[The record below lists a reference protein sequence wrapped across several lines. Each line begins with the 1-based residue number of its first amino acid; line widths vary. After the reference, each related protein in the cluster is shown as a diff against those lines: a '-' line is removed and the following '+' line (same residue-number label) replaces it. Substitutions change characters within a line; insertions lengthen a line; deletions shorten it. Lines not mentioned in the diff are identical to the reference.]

1 MPMKINTFEKIHERL
16 KIELDELRREI
27 GQKENNL
34 KIEIMPDQDDD
45 TSRGYV
51 TLAELRKYIMM
62 AADEMSTSM
71 KTYLDENI
79 HSMQDQIKQLQTDL
93 KKEKSRNDGGGGSG
107 SGGGGTSGGPEMVKK
122 RSFDQLVKEVD
133 QCFAELGRQVQRE
146 AKHRQTMEAAIHQLE
161 LNIPEQSINSRH
173 GGFDP
178 EVDKRLSKCE

>member
-1 MPMKINTFEKIHERL
+1 MKINTFEKIHERL

-51 TLAELRKYIMM
+51 TLTELRKYIMM
-62 AADEMSTSM
+62 AADEMSSSM
-71 KTYLDENI
+71 KTYLDENV
-79 HSMQDQIKQLQTDL
+79 QKLQEEVQSLKSDL
-93 KKEKSRNDGGGGSG
+93 KKEKSKNESLSERVVSLESRPATSGGSG
-107 SGGGGTSGGPEMVKK
+107 GSGNSGNGPEMVKK

-146 AKHRQTMEAAIHQLE
+146 AKHRQNIEAQIHNLE
-161 LNIPEQSINSRH
+161 ANGPEPSRDH
-173 GGFDP
+173 G
-178 EVDKRLSKCE
+178 